1 MFGLYFVSKRTLCKS
16 EVHVIVGR
24 VSAIGDVGR
33 ILSLNEIYAV
43 RLQVLDNH
51 VLFRKVDAASDGDCH
66 YEQSRYQLEYLQ
78 PPVLVFDC
86 SVNLTHG
93 HVVHCPLGGLLINT
107 LYAVL
112 HLLPSFLSF
121 FLINLFICL

>member
-1 MFGLYFVSKRTLCKS
+1 M
-16 EVHVIVGR
+16 
-24 VSAIGDVGR
+24 
-33 ILSLNEIYAV
+33 
-43 RLQVLDNH
+43 RLQGLDIL
-51 VLFRKVDAASDGDCH
+51 VLFRIEDAAGNGDSH
-66 YEQSRYQLEYLQ
+66 YKQSRYQLEYLQ

-112 HLLPSFLSF
+112 HLLPSFF
-121 FLINLFICL
+121 FNKYIYL